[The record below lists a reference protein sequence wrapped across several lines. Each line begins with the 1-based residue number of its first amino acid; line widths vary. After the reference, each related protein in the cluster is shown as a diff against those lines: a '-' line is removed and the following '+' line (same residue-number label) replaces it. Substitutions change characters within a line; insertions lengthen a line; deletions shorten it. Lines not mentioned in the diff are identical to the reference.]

1 MCRTTYIMKS
11 THFPSE
17 IWAKIKSYEYQ
28 LVHSPKIEKIVHDL
42 IHNAYMPYYL
52 GMHEHK
58 GGDQLFSYAS
68 RKKEQ
73 WLMYFTEKDM
83 KILCHRLNRKAM
95 LDYD

>member
-1 MCRTTYIMKS
+1 MKS

-28 LVHSPKIEKIVHDL
+28 LIHSPKIEKIVHDL

-58 GGDQLFSYAS
+58 GGEQVLHRKQLQSVFP
-68 RKKEQ
+68 
-73 WLMYFTEKDM
+73 
-83 KILCHRLNRKAM
+83 N
-95 LDYD
+95 LDDI

>member
-1 MCRTTYIMKS
+1 MKS

-28 LVHSPKIEKIVHDL
+28 LIHSPKIKKIVQDVMYH
-42 IHNAYMPYYL
+42 AYMPYSL
-52 GMHEHK
+52 GLHEHK
-58 GGDQLFSYAS
+58 GGDKLFSYAS

-73 WLMYFTEKDM
+73 WLMYFMEKDM
-83 KILCHRLNRKAM
+83 KILCHRWNRKAM